1 MEYDIAAYGA
11 NRSSKQENLEN
22 PEEECAAGGKED
34 DSLDFCESA
43 FSREFARRAKRE
55 QEEEERMI
63 KCLKKTN
70 DILDEIANACEKA
83 IQSLGRVEGTI
94 TSFVPRVERM
104 FCGSAAAA
112 AAGCG
117 GGKIPPAG
125 QEGSLKNFCYEKIE
139 ETDIIGNEVRGGERE
154 GAFNERD
161 PSAAE
166 LNRTVRESAPSPEP
180 RRGYF
185 NQRFDLSKI
194 ILSSGLY
201 ER

>member
-1 MEYDIAAYGA
+1 MSEENERHVGR
-11 NRSSKQENLEN
+11 NSKRL
-22 PEEECAAGGKED
+22 
-34 DSLDFCESA
+34 
-43 FSREFARRAKRE
+43 RE
-55 QEEEERMI
+55 
-63 KCLKKTN
+63 TS
-70 DILDEIANACEKA
+70 
-83 IQSLGRVEGTI
+83 QSLGGVEGAI

-104 FCGSAAAA
+104 FCRSAAAA

-117 GGKIPPAG
+117 GENTPLAVVKKPPAR
-125 QEGSLKNFCYEKIE
+125 QEGSLKDFCYEKVE
-139 ETDIIGNEVRGGERE
+139 ETDSIENEVRCGERE

-194 ILSSGLY
+194 ILSSGSY